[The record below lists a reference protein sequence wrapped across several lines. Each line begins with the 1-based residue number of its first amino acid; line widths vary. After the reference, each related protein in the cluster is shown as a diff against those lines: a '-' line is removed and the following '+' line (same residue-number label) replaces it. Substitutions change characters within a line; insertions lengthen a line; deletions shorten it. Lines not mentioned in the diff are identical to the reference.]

1 VTDDK
6 NIVAPFNFEEHR
18 HQAISAYFNVRPFYD
33 NLAEVIGRLIQ
44 ECLKKRDIKVHSVQ
58 HRAKEPSSFGDKA
71 AVPSEA
77 DPNAPKYMEPLKQIT
92 DLARVRIITYFPAT
106 VEDVDSL
113 IQDEFEVVE
122 RSDKAE
128 ELIEDERFGYQS
140 VHFLVRLNAKR
151 SGLSEYERFAGATTE
166 VQVRTILQH
175 AWAEIEHDINYK
187 SATAIPVEIR
197 RRFMALAGMLE
208 IADREFQAVQSED
221 RKLADQSISKV
232 RDGDLVGVEIT
243 PDTIKLY
250 LDKKLGPDDRISE
263 WSYDWTARLLKSLG
277 FRDLMQIEVAIS
289 GYDDTNLSFIATA
302 RRQGQIERFELMLL
316 AALGELFIER
326 PPFTGK
332 SWFEDRRRDYL
343 AKFREKGFK
352 TSTYQVA
359 LIRPM

>member
-1 VTDDK
+1 M
-6 NIVAPFNFEEHR
+6 NA
-18 HQAISAYFNVRPFYD
+18 
-33 NLAEVIGRLIQ
+33 LLGRQ
-44 ECLKKRDIKVHSVQ
+44 PRCR
-58 HRAKEPSSFGDKA
+58 F
-71 AVPSEA
+71 
-77 DPNAPKYMEPLKQIT
+77 
-92 DLARVRIITYFPAT
+92 
-106 VEDVDSL
+106 
-113 IQDEFEVVE
+113 
-122 RSDKAE
+122 
-128 ELIEDERFGYQS
+128 ERFYNMHGQ
-140 VHFLVRLNAKR
+140 REN
-151 SGLSEYERFAGATTE
+151 G
-166 VQVRTILQH
+166 
-175 AWAEIEHDINYK
+175 INYK